1 VAKGVAGR
9 QRGGEIGVSCME
21 RVLFVDDE
29 PNVLEGIRRGLRN
42 RVELQT
48 ASSGAQGLEV
58 LRSAGPFAV
67 VVSDMRMPEMTG
79 AQFLAK
85 VRLLWPD
92 TVRLILSGQS
102 DLESTIAAVN
112 DGHIFRFLSKPCSSD
127 QIWAAVEAALQQ
139 YRLTTAEK
147 VLLKQ
152 TLAVVVKMLVEILGM
167 VSPARTAGRPAC
179 GAMWKQ

>member
-1 VAKGVAGR
+1 MGDYCNHDSLRLDLMSEK
-9 QRGGEIGVSCME
+9 I
-21 RVLFVDDE
+21 LFVDDE
-29 PNVLEGIRRGLRN
+29 P
-42 RVELQT
+42 
-48 ASSGAQGLEV
+48 AV
-58 LRSAGPFAV
+58 LRGYQRLLHNEFKVTAAVGGAGALIILRTQGPFAV